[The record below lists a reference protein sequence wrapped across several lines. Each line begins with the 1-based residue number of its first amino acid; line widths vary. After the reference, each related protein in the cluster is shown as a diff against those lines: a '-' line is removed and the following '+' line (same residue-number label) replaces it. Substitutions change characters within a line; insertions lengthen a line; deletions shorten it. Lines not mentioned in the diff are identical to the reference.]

1 MVRVPDIT
9 AIVSGLAV
17 AIELCKQVGE
27 AVGEA
32 EEQGFRV
39 CEETQ
44 GIVGDRNPESPGTS
58 NDASTVTIDRH
69 SWHVGT
75 WAQ

>member
-9 AIVSGLAV
+9 ALVSGLAV
-17 AIELCKQVGE
+17 AVELREQVGE

-32 EEQGFRV
+32 EEQVLRV

-44 GIVGDRNPESPGTS
+44 RIVDDRNPESPGTS